1 MWSSRSDLEIG
12 TLNTRGGVGW
22 GKGGDKSPEDESWRL
37 ADPGQGTGAS
47 RKEDRRHGWVSGSV
61 KELGAL
67 KKTRFKN
74 EEKAP
79 GSSCIYEEDNPT

>member
-1 MWSSRSDLEIG
+1 MGARVQKMSPGDWQILDRALELPG
-12 TLNTRGGVGW
+12 RTEG
-22 GKGGDKSPEDESWRL
+22 L
-37 ADPGQGTGAS
+37 AGL
-47 RKEDRRHGWVSGSV
+47 SGSV